1 MKNILKQSSVFN
13 DRLETLKKKNNK
25 KDFSWYPYGT
35 MSNIHILETLLS
47 NGFTNLIERNNDY
60 PIAYIGCADGD
71 LAFFLEYLGYSCEA
85 IDHSPTNWNGMKGV
99 RFLKELL
106 KSSIMIHDINLDAMN
121 CLPEKKYGLVI
132 FLGILYHLK
141 NPFGVLE
148 NLSHCSKEIIISTR
162 IARYTKEDSS
172 YHIRD
177 KSFVYLLDADE
188 CNNDSTNYWIF
199 TEFSLKKILRR
210 TGWEIVSYKSFG
222 DTKNSNPSES
232 HRDERIFLHA
242 QSKLFP

>member
-1 MKNILKQSSVFN
+1 
-13 DRLETLKKKNNK
+13 
-25 KDFSWYPYGT
+25 
-35 MSNIHILETLLS
+35 
-47 NGFTNLIERNNDY
+47 
-60 PIAYIGCADGD
+60 
-71 LAFFLEYLGYSCEA
+71 
-85 IDHSPTNWNGMKGV
+85 MKGV

-148 NLSHCSKEIIISTR
+148 KLSHCSKEIIISTR

-177 KSFVYLLDADE
+177 NSFVYLLDADE